1 MALMQRAACFV
12 MADTFQYSRQ
22 SFQNRTR
29 VRNSQGAQWVTV
41 PLKGG
46 QHGQPQV
53 ATHIRQVAAWRKRH
67 WKAFLYNHSRTPFFS
82 HYEEPMADFFSA
94 EYTYLAEITC
104 ASILLT
110 HRLFGLQ
117 STLVRASSLAGL
129 PGSMRSVLQSFPE
142 KVVLLPPSA
151 PRVDRQ
157 LILRA
162 RVLHF
167 AHPNYRQA
175 FDGFVPG
182 MTALDLLFNYGP
194 DSLAVLQRGISLAE
208 I

>member
-1 MALMQRAACFV
+1 MQRATCFV

-29 VRNSQGAQWVTV
+29 VRNSQGTQWVTV

-53 ATHIRQVAAWRKRH
+53 TTSIRQVAAWRKRH
-67 WKAFLYNHSRTPFFS
+67 WKAFLFNYSRTPFFA
-82 HYEEPMADFFSA
+82 HYEEPMANFFA
-94 EYTYLAEITC
+94 VGYTRLAEVTC
-104 ASILLT
+104 ASVLLT

-117 STLVRASSLAGL
+117 STLARASTMAGQ
-129 PGSMRSVLQSFPE
+129 PGSMQSVVQSFPE

-151 PRVDRQ
+151 ARVDRY
-157 LILRA
+157 RA
-162 RVLHF
+162 PGIRVLHF
-167 AHPNYRQA
+167 AHPTYRQA
-175 FDGFVPG
+175 FEGFVPG

-194 DSLAVLQRGISLAE
+194 ESLAVLQRGISIAE